1 MNKFELTIIFPEEC
15 NDTEREKV
23 EQIIKSFSQIT
34 KVEDDGVKRLA
45 YPIIAR
51 GREQARG
58 RFVCYYLSMPREN
71 AAKLSGALNINDMVM
86 RYLLI
91 KTDIQH

>member
-1 MNKFELTIIFPEEC
+1 MNNFELTIIFPEEC

-45 YPIIAR
+45 YPITLR
-51 GREQARG
+51 GEEHARG
-58 RFVCYYLSMPREN
+58 RFACYYLSMPREN
-71 AAKLSGALNINDMVM
+71 AAKLSGELNINDMVM

-91 KTDIQH
+91 KADI